1 MTSGTTTPTRPTDA
15 EIIQH
20 YQAGTLLRE
29 LLHPLDTNEQ
39 EALRE
44 QLAALHNAGSIDL
57 LALTATPEFQNLDRR
72 HRFTIQQ
79 VYSNAI
85 PFLEASPPAMLQ
97 MVRRLVAQEGANGIA
112 ALPQNALRIW
122 IGQASKRAKEIIEV
136 ARSEPDFDREI
147 LVNAL
152 VTFGDASSAISF
164 LAFADPRRQAAIAA
178 VGTIKPRNAKA
189 GDATFDQLV
198 EVAAADPDEDIR
210 FTAILSAFELL
221 RNSKTRAPRW
231 VPTLVASVTAKP
243 SNSTRTAL
251 LHGLWRQ
258 VELFQ
263 TADVKAVLAVASDG
277 DLESDRLMDTLGG
290 TLARL
295 IGGVHHDVAI
305 DCLTALL
312 AGSGKAIPLDRLQ
325 MLEHRFT
332 ELDRT
337 MLFALAVR
345 WFATG
350 DQMLCETVSKLVGN
364 MLQQQPFDASLAGFG
379 LTGSQMIVVCH
390 KAVGYMPL
398 APIVAASFIVAAL
411 RANDKSAEP
420 ELVQLLLQSLL
431 INFRDTVASYL
442 KKIGKADISYPALRK
457 ALKMYRSYEKGADLK
472 MTIKELEPSSYQRG
486 VVRQNHYATSREIRK
501 QAERQSVFFDLVHRS
516 SLLHGNRAVT
526 YARGADGPP
535 TSMEMKAV
543 STHIEMPRLQTI
555 DPVGL
560 DWLLRVF
567 RSSRPK

>member
-44 QLAALHNAGSIDL
+44 QLAALHNAGGIDL

-152 VTFGDASSAISF
+152 ITFGDASSAISF

-178 VGTIKPRNAKA
+178 LGTIKPRNAKA

-277 DLESDRLMDTLGG
+277 DLESDRLMDTLHQ
-290 TLARL
+290 AKRL
-295 IGGVHHDVAI
+295 
-305 DCLTALL
+305 
-312 AGSGKAIPLDRLQ
+312 
-325 MLEHRFT
+325 
-332 ELDRT
+332 
-337 MLFALAVR
+337 
-345 WFATG
+345 
-350 DQMLCETVSKLVGN
+350 
-364 MLQQQPFDASLAGFG
+364 
-379 LTGSQMIVVCH
+379 
-390 KAVGYMPL
+390 
-398 APIVAASFIVAAL
+398 
-411 RANDKSAEP
+411 
-420 ELVQLLLQSLL
+420 
-431 INFRDTVASYL
+431 
-442 KKIGKADISYPALRK
+442 KITPC
-457 ALKMYRSYEKGADLK
+457 
-472 MTIKELEPSSYQRG
+472 
-486 VVRQNHYATSREIRK
+486 
-501 QAERQSVFFDLVHRS
+501 
-516 SLLHGNRAVT
+516 
-526 YARGADGPP
+526 
-535 TSMEMKAV
+535 
-543 STHIEMPRLQTI
+543 
-555 DPVGL
+555 
-560 DWLLRVF
+560 W
-567 RSSRPK
+567 